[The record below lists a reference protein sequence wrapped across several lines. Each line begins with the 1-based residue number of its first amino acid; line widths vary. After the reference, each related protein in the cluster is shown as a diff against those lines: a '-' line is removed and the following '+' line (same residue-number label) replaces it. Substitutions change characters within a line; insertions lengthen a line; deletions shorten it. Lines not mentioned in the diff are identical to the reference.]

1 VSYSPDWTRIIALLL
16 CSSVFG
22 FVVWLIR
29 ERRLREKYALLWLS
43 TSLVI
48 ILLTV
53 SRHVLEATALAIG
66 IFYPPSLLFL
76 VGVLFLLLVAIGQS
90 VTLSR
95 LSESNQH
102 LAQEVALLRKM
113 IEDDRV
119 QREKDSGKEKAQG
132 GEVSAPVANA

>member
-1 VSYSPDWTRIIALLL
+1 VSYSPDWTRIVALIL
-16 CSSVFG
+16 CVSVFG

-48 ILLTV
+48 ILLTA
-53 SRHVLEATALAIG
+53 SRHVLETAALAIG

-113 IEDDRV
+113 IEDDRAR
-119 QREKDSGKEKAQG
+119 REKEKGGK
-132 GEVSAPVANA
+132 